1 MNVIGR
7 MKITSETR
15 RVATM
20 IALVG
25 TILANGCGPSDH
37 EINSFIHSKDA
48 SVSSAEYVV
57 QPPDV
62 LDISSS
68 QAVEI
73 DGESQTIR
81 QDGKITLRLLGE
93 IKVAGLTPTEIAQK
107 LEGLLARYY
116 QNPKVNVRVT
126 GTSSKQYYVFGD
138 NTVMREGVYSYTGRD
153 TLLNALAQAQPNRY
167 AWKGKIKLIR
177 PAKDSAERHVMT
189 IDADR
194 LIQGGKTDQNV
205 LLQEGDII
213 YVPATPW
220 SWLGMRISEFLYPVQ
235 ATSQT
240 VSQPVVIRDSTEQYD
255 SSGRR

>member
-7 MKITSETR
+7 TKLTSKTR
-15 RVATM
+15 RVVTA
-20 IALVG
+20 ALLVG
-25 TILANGCGPSDH
+25 TILASGCGPSDH

-48 SVSSAEYVV
+48 SVSAVEYVV

-93 IKVAGLTPTEIAQK
+93 VKVAGLTPTEIAQK

-126 GTSSKQYYVFGD
+126 GTNSKQYYVFGD

-153 TLLNALAQAQPNRY
+153 TLLNALALAQPNRF

-235 ATSQT
+235 ATGQT
-240 VSQPVVIRDSTEQYD
+240 VAQPVVIRDSAEQYD